1 MPKYLNYDCRLW
13 FSEFKYTQSCRLEV
27 ICSQKK
33 ESTYKKGSSV
43 LYILSNVLIRHIYI
57 IMTK

>member
-33 ESTYKKGSSV
+33 RAHTKKEAV
-43 LYILSNVLIRHIYI
+43 FFIFYL
-57 IMTK
+57 MF